1 MKINLPKKTA
11 KSWQQ
16 QYNTTS
22 ENFAFQPENV
32 LIGLLIKSLAQ
43 WNNVSVLGIRANLI
57 VLSNSKKTLV

>member
-11 KSWQQ
+11 KRWQQ

-22 ENFAFQPENV
+22 ENFAFQTKNV

-57 VLSNSKKTLV
+57 VHSNSKKTLV